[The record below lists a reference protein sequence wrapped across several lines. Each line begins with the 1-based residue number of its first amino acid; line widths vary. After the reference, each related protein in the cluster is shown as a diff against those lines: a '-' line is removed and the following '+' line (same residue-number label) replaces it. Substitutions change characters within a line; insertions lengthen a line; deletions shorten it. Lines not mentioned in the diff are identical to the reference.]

1 MRENQVKECLKA
13 CVQGRD
19 RDSIVSLCGALSN
32 VPKCGE
38 SVRRLFKRQSAG
50 MRSYLD
56 SVRTDLLWKCAFLQQ
71 RGNNSRAC
79 MLVRFGLEL
88 FTSELAS

>member
-1 MRENQVKECLKA
+1 MRGNEVKECLEA
-13 CVQGRD
+13 CVQGRN
-19 RDSIVSLCGALSN
+19 RNSIVSLCGALSN

-50 MRSYLD
+50 MRSCLD
-56 SVRTDLLWKCAFLQQ
+56 RVSTDVLWTCTFVQQ
-71 RGNNSRAC
+71 RGKNSCAC
-79 MLVRFGLEL
+79 VLVSFGQEL